1 MGRNGSPL
9 EWLYVTGP
17 MLRARY
23 FEASAVPELRLHT
36 AALAAR
42 LANQLKDAAPKVA
55 LAVWSACS
63 DLLPSER
70 PLVGLGDALYGCD

>member
-1 MGRNGSPL
+1 VPDEFRLGVEIHADYRAIGGNGYPV
-9 EWLYVTGP
+9 EWLYVTDP

-42 LANQLKDAAPKVA
+42 LANQTKDAAPKVA
-55 LAVWSACS
+55 LAV
-63 DLLPSER
+63 
-70 PLVGLGDALYGCD
+70 

>member
-1 MGRNGSPL
+1 VPDELRLGAEIHPDYRAIGRNGFPL

-23 FEASAVPELRLHT
+23 FEATAVPELRLHT

-42 LANQLKDAAPKVA
+42 LVNELERSPKVA
-55 LAVWSACS
+55 LAV
-63 DLLPSER
+63 
-70 PLVGLGDALYGCD
+70 